1 MKNNLLY
8 LAAFATLFT
17 ANAQTESDLSTVPNL
32 LTTPKVINVTTN
44 GYDFFKKADFNP
56 AGDYTIEV
64 KAKVNSSVS
73 RGMDVEAV
81 NAAGQGFR
89 VSSSST
95 AIVDFTNILSTG
107 SSISTNDNTALTTL
121 RYVMY
126 NNALNIYKN
135 DAATPINAAPIAK
148 TNVSKNLIDDG
159 GFENG
164 GWSNWIST
172 GSSIGTVTLKDV
184 SEALQYDATLT
195 TGTSVPNSGK
205 ALFFDITT
213 GSNGQGWYYTA
224 PVTAGTYEL
233 KVKSLPYKL
242 GASTSAIQ
250 NTLIRVRT
258 GVGVSGTS
266 ITNAYLNGHSGS
278 GSWVNTTLRFEVP
291 AGETN
296 VSISIEKSNN
306 NKIYFDDFELNRL
319 GDNLPI
325 LNTDNNS
332 TNNTGI
338 FDNQNLLK
346 ATTSFEG
353 LVQDASPGGLWE
365 ANKAMGGAL
374 SARIYT
380 NTTLTTNLKDGSNTF
395 LMRFE
400 QGYTW
405 FAYPVSLQPNKVY
418 KLSYLHAGNSASMP
432 SYIVAVC
439 NAKEGST
446 ATTNYLKSTS
456 TPNATALAGTIVTQY
471 FSTPA
476 TLPAEQVYLSFYKN
490 GTNAPVFHI
499 DKLVLLEATGEEIK
513 GLVVGKNFY
522 NGAAEMEI
530 ESIKVTDGAYLP
542 ISTTTGL
549 NNKPEETGFIF
560 NNSILTAY
568 NCQQENV
575 SLYTLSGVQLMTL
588 KVKNKNQQS
597 FPIQLTN
604 GVYIIKSGNEAFK
617 LIVK

>member
-8 LAAFATLFT
+8 LAAFAAMFT
-17 ANAQTESDLSTVPNL
+17 ANAQTESDLSTVTNL

-64 KAKVNSSVS
+64 KAKVNSSAS

-89 VSSSST
+89 VSSSPT
-95 AIVDFTNILSTG
+95 AIVDFANIFSAG
-107 SSISTNDNTALTTL
+107 SYIAANDNTTLTTL

-135 DAATPINAAPIAK
+135 NAATPINAAAIAK
-148 TNVSKNLIDDG
+148 TSVSKNLILDG

-172 GSSIGTVTLKDV
+172 GSSIGTVTLKEV
-184 SEALQYDATLT
+184 SEVLQYDATLA

-213 GSNGQGWYYTA
+213 GTNGQGWYYTA

-250 NTLIRVRT
+250 NTLIRVRA

-266 ITNAYLNGHSGS
+266 ITNAYLNGHSGN

-306 NKIYFDDFELNRL
+306 NKIYFDDFELNRI

-325 LNTDNNS
+325 LSVDNNS

-418 KLSYLHAGNSASMP
+418 KLSYLQAGNSASMP

-446 ATTNYLKSTS
+446 ATTYYLKSTT
-456 TPNATALAGTIVTQY
+456 TPSATALAGTIVTQY

-490 GTNAPVFHI
+490 STNAPIFHV
-499 DKLVLLEATGEEIK
+499 DKLVLLEATGEEIH

-522 NGAAEMEI
+522 NGAADMEI
-530 ESIKVTDGAYLP
+530 ESVKVTDSAYIP
-542 ISTTTGL
+542 VSTTTGF
-549 NNKPEETGFIF
+549 K
-560 NNSILTAY
+560 NSTLQTTVSFYNSVLTIK
-568 NCQQENV
+568 NCNA
-575 SLYTLSGVQLMTL
+575 TNLSIYSANGVR
-588 KVKNKNQQS
+588 VKNLAIKNKAEQN
-597 FPIQLTN
+597 FNIALPN
-604 GVYIIKSGNEAFK
+604 GIYLLKTGNETQK
-617 LIVK
+617 LMVK